1 MKESKYII
9 KTELEL
15 HIHLTISEKCLETAK
30 NGKFDTEVIWCEYI
44 RNFIISGNKG
54 SIEKIIF
61 ELDSIYVRLENL
73 YALSINEATSYLL
86 IFFKNRLWNK
96 TFHVVKANNKCFGK
110 HFHMD
115 NT

>member
-9 KTELEL
+9 ETDLEM
-15 HIHLTISEKCLETAK
+15 HIHITISEKCLSAAK
-30 NGKFDTEVIWCEYI
+30 VGKFDTEIVWCEYI
-44 RNFIISGNKG
+44 RNFIISGNKS

-61 ELDSIYVRLENL
+61 ELDSVYVRLENL
-73 YALSINEATSYLL
+73 YALSIDEATSYLL
-86 IFFKNRLWNK
+86 IFFKNRLWHR
-96 TFHVVKANNKCFGK
+96 TFPAVRANAEYFGD